1 MRDKIITAADIIT
14 MWKEGKAIVTLSKDG
29 HKVDMS
35 IHSARWVTD
44 QFNMTVLGS
53 GSSQE
58 VFYNYKKVSKEDG
71 AILIK
76 FFYDFFERFGGTLLI
91 NQRIK
96 LTYREC

>member
-29 HKVDMS
+29 YKVDMS

>member
-1 MRDKIITAADIIT
+1 MRDKIITESEIIT
-14 MWKEGKAIVTLSKDG
+14 LWKEGNAIVTLSKDG
-29 HKVDMS
+29 YKVDMS
-35 IHSARWVTD
+35 IHAARWVTD

-58 VFYNYKKVSKEDG
+58 LFYNYKKVSKEDG

-96 LTYREC
+96 LTHRDA

>member
-29 HKVDMS
+29 YKVDMS

-76 FFYDFFERFGGTLLI
+76 FFYNYFQIFGGTLLI

>member
-14 MWKEGKAIVTLSKDG
+14 MWKGGKAIVTLSKDG
-29 HKVDMS
+29 YKVDMS

-58 VFYNYKKVSKEDG
+58 LFYNYKKVSKEDG

-96 LTYREC
+96 LTHRDA